1 MLRIALKPDPE
12 IQSELTDFQFPEL
25 PQNSTAFDLP
35 ALGSMLYGEIGS
47 FATMASR
54 NRNIPEIGPTLG
66 RRLDLGAHGRVEV
79 PADQRQQITKH
90 TLPEEELL
98 GRHTAGAIVPR
109 AGANPPV
116 EPAYQLC
123 DVLHSWIKNLLY
135 QIIDIFRG
143 FSRFSLVLTCLVI
156 QKAP

>member
-25 PQNSTAFDLP
+25 PQKSTAFDLP
-35 ALGSMLYGEIGS
+35 APGGMSYGEIGS

-54 NRNIPEIGPTLG
+54 IIAEIGTTLG

-109 AGANPPV
+109 AGANPQA
-116 EPAYQLC
+116 EPASQLC
-123 DVLHSWIKNLLY
+123 DVLHSWIKSLPY
-135 QIIDIFRG
+135 QSIDIFGG
-143 FSRFSLVLTCLVI
+143 FCRFSLV
-156 QKAP
+156 